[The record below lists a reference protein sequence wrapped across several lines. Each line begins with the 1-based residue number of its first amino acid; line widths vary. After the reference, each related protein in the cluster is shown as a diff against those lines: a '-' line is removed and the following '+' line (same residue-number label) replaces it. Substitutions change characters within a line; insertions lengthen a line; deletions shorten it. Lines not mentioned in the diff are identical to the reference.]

1 MSARPFIFD
10 TEFDADGGVVRPSS
24 WAPAKRSYLPAEV
37 DALVAQ
43 ARLEA
48 RQQALAEVENIRALA
63 LTNIAQ
69 AVGHALPMLRN
80 AAQAHREQSA
90 DLALAA
96 ARAIGGAALE
106 RFPQAPLRAA
116 LEVLAQEIDASPR
129 LVVRASGLDE
139 TARAAIEQACADS
152 GFTGVVAF
160 RDEPGMALA
169 AFQLEWADGRADHDP
184 QGSADRVAE
193 ALTAAL
199 AAEAGHAESLSA
211 NRSSL

>member
-1 MSARPFIFD
+1 MSTPFAFD
-10 TEFDADGGVVRPSS
+10 TEFDATGAVVRPGS
-24 WAPAKRSYLPAEV
+24 WKPAKRSYLPAEV
-37 DALVAQ
+37 DALVAH

-48 RQQALAEVENIRALA
+48 RQQALAEIDNVRAMA

-69 AVGHALPMLRN
+69 GVAATMPSLRGV
-80 AAQAHREQSA
+80 AQAHREQSA

-116 LEVLAQEIDASPR
+116 LEMLAQEIDASPR
-129 LVVRASGLDE
+129 LVVRAAGLDDQ
-139 TARAAIEQACADS
+139 ARSQIEQACADS

-160 RDEPGMALA
+160 RDEPGLGSA
-169 AFQLEWADGRADHDP
+169 AFRLEWADGRADHDP
-184 QGSADRVAE
+184 DGSAQRVAE

-199 AAEAGHAESLSA
+199 AAEAGHAEPPIA
-211 NRSSL
+211 AERSEF